1 MGIEPTVSAWKA
13 NRLPLTDTRYFF
25 GREIG
30 RDREKGK
37 GEKGEKK
44 ILIFKIQKGWD
55 SNPWFN

>member
-25 GREIG
+25 GREIR

-37 GEKGEKK
+37 GEKEKKK